1 LNVSETWPTRCG
13 TARGGRGIYA
23 SMARAYKCTQCDAFT
38 LIEGFRNRVF
48 QILSPLL
55 QLQAR
60 MEDPMKDR
68 CGVI

>member
-1 LNVSETWPTRCG
+1 
-13 TARGGRGIYA
+13 
-23 SMARAYKCTQCDAFT
+23 MARAYKCTRCDAFT
-38 LIEGFRNRVF
+38 LIDGFRNRVF